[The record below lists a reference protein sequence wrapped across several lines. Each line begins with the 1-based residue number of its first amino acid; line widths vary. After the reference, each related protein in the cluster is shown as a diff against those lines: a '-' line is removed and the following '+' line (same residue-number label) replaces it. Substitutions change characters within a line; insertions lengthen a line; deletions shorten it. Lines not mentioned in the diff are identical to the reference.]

1 MAVDSSLVDALALNF
16 IPGVGII
23 TQRNLVNH
31 FGSPKAVIEASSGDL
46 QSISGVGKRIS
57 AKILANKSAAYE
69 RAEKEIEFADKH
81 QIKILSFLDDR
92 YPRRLKQC
100 VDAPM
105 LIYYRGNAN
114 LDSVRVV
121 SIVGTRKA
129 SHYGRDRC
137 KELVEALSGYKD
149 VLIISGLAYG
159 IDSYA
164 HKKSV
169 ENDIPTVGVLGHG
182 LDQIYP
188 NKNRSLAIK
197 MLDNG
202 GILSEYPSNTR
213 PDRQNF
219 PQRNRIIA
227 GMADVIVVVE
237 AAIRGGALI
246 TAEIANNYNRDVC
259 AFPGNVDSEYSAGCN
274 LLIKSHRAHLITGA
288 EDLGYL
294 MDWQLNSQKSNTA
307 QLQLAISLNDTE
319 KAIYKLIQEKEPIS
333 IDEIAQLAGE
343 KQSKLA
349 IVLLE
354 LEMKGLIMT
363 MPGKIYRSFNVKIS
377 NN

>member
-31 FGSPKAVIEASSGDL
+31 FGSPKAVIEASSGEL
-46 QSISGVGKRIS
+46 QSISGVGKKIS
-57 AKILANKSAAYE
+57 AKILAEKSTAYE
-69 RAEKEIEFADKH
+69 RAEREIEFADKH
-81 QIKILSFLDDR
+81 QIKILPFSDDQ

-100 VDAPM
+100 ADAPM

-114 LDSVRVV
+114 LDSARIV
-121 SIVGTRKA
+121 SIVGTRNA
-129 SHYGRDRC
+129 THYGRDRC
-137 KELVEALSGYKD
+137 KELVETLSDIDD
-149 VLIISGLAYG
+149 VLVVSGLAYG

-164 HKKSV
+164 HKISV
-169 ENDIPTVGVLGHG
+169 ENNLPTVGVLGHG

-188 NKNRSLAIK
+188 YANRNLAVK
-197 MLDNG
+197 MLENG
-202 GILSEYPSNTR
+202 GLLSEYPSNTR

-227 GMADVIVVVE
+227 GMADVVVVVE
-237 AAIRGGALI
+237 AAVRGGALI

-259 AFPGNVDSEYSAGCN
+259 AFPGNVDLEYSAGCN
-274 LLIKSHRAHLITGA
+274 FLIKSHRAHLITRA

-294 MDWQLNSQKSNTA
+294 MDWQINSQKKSA
-307 QLQLAISLNDTE
+307 SQLQLAISLTNTE
-319 KAIYKLIQEKEPIS
+319 KTIYNFIREKESLS

-349 IVLLE
+349 IILLE
-354 LEMKGLIMT
+354 LEMKGLIIT
-363 MPGKIYRSFNVKIS
+363 MPGKIYRPFSTGS
-377 NN
+377 WL

>member
-31 FGSPKAVIEASSGDL
+31 FGSPKAVIEASSGEL

-57 AKILANKSAAYE
+57 AKILSAKAAAYE
-69 RAEKEIEFADKH
+69 RAAREIEFVKKH
-81 QIKILSFLDDR
+81 QIKILPFLSSQ

-105 LIYYRGNAN
+105 VIYYRGNAN
-114 LDSVRVV
+114 LDSSRIV
-121 SIVGTRKA
+121 SIVGTRNA

-137 KELVEALSGYKD
+137 RELVEALSNYND
-149 VLIISGLAYG
+149 VLVISGLAYG

-164 HKKSV
+164 HKISV
-169 ENDIPTVGVLGHG
+169 ENNLPTVGVLGHG

-188 NKNRSLAIK
+188 HKNRSLAVK

-202 GILSEYPSNTR
+202 GLLSEYPSNTR

-219 PQRNRIIA
+219 PKRNRIIA

-274 LLIKSHRAHLITGA
+274 LLIKSHRANLITRA

-294 MDWQLNSQKSNTA
+294 MDWQLNSQKSTTS
-307 QLQLAISLNDTE
+307 QLQLAVSLTDVE
-319 KAIYKLIQEKEPIS
+319 KAIFKLIQERETIS
-333 IDEIAQLAGE
+333 IDEISLIAGE

-349 IVLLE
+349 ITLLE

-363 MPGKIYRSFNVKIS
+363 MPGKIYRSYKHS
-377 NN
+377 T

>member
-31 FGSPKAVIEASSGDL
+31 FGSPKAVIEASSGEL

-57 AKILANKSAAYE
+57 AKILTGKSVAYE

-81 QIKILSFLDDR
+81 QIKILPFLDDR

-114 LDSVRVV
+114 LDSVRIV
-121 SIVGTRKA
+121 SIVGTRNA

-137 KELVEALSGYKD
+137 KELVEALSGYDD
-149 VLIISGLAYG
+149 VLVVSGLAYG

-164 HKKSV
+164 HKISV
-169 ENDIPTVGVLGHG
+169 ENDVPTVGVLGHG

-188 NKNRSLAIK
+188 NKNRNLAIK

-202 GILSEYPSNTR
+202 GLLSEYPSSTR

-227 GMADVIVVVE
+227 GMADVVVVVE

-259 AFPGNVDSEYSAGCN
+259 AFPGNVDLEYSAGCN
-274 LLIKSHRAHLITGA
+274 LLIKSHRAHLITRA

-294 MDWQLNSQKSNTA
+294 MDWQLNSQKSSTA
-307 QLQLAISLNDTE
+307 QLQLAVSLNDAE
-319 KAIYKLIQEKEPIS
+319 KNIYKLIREKEPIS
-333 IDEIAQLAGE
+333 IDEIARLAGE

-363 MPGKIYRSFNVKIS
+363 MPGKIYRSFN
-377 NN
+377 N